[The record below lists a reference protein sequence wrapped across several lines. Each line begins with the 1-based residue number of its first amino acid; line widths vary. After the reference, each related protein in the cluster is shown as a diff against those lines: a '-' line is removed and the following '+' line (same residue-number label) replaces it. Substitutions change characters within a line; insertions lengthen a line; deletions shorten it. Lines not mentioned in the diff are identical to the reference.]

1 MWKQWLTGLC
11 VVGAVA
17 FLLGCE
23 SEPQDECSGIDDVV
37 SCASVVAVSP
47 FSVDGEASFDID
59 VVQDLC
65 VDDQGAPIGP
75 EPFGDHFATVT
86 FRNDQFPN
94 ASTSFPIVISSYRIE
109 YEVTSCPPGATCP
122 ELEPFEDAGQ
132 TITIQPGSEVSQT
145 YFLVPLNRKA
155 EFVNEGGQ
163 PGTYPNYRARY
174 TFKGSTAFFDADI
187 KISGSTEIEFGNFN
201 LCD

>member
-11 VVGAVA
+11 AVGAVT

-23 SEPQDECSGIDDVV
+23 SSPQDECSGIDDAV

-47 FSVDGEASFDID
+47 FSVDGEESLD
-59 VVQDLC
+59 VDVIQATC
-65 VDDQGAPIGP
+65 FDDQGVPTGP

-94 ASTSFPIVISSYRIE
+94 ASTSLPIVISSYRIE
-109 YEVTSCPPGATCP
+109 YEVTNCPTASCPDLA
-122 ELEPFEDAGQ
+122 PFEDAGQ

-145 YFLVPLNRKA
+145 FFLVPLSRKQ
-155 EFVNEGGQ
+155 EFLDEGGQ
-163 PGTYPNYRARY
+163 ANTFPNYRARY
-174 TFKGSTAFFDADI
+174 TFRGSTAFFDADI
-187 KISGSTEIEFGNFN
+187 DISGSAELEFGNFN
-201 LCD
+201 LCP